1 TQFDWLVPLSW
12 MARFPRWQAPMARV
26 GAVLLIAG
34 FAGEI
39 ISARSSRSISDQIA
53 AALNERAGA
62 AVERSKALEKDAAQ
76 LRLQLAQLKW
86 RVITPEQQATLVAA
100 LQGAPRGPVTVLY
113 RLDDEPWSFAGQ
125 IREALKAA
133 GFDARLEQSPLA
145 ASL

>member
-1 TQFDWLVPLSW
+1 MDEISTLKAALSSWDMLGGVCLLLVLVGLLLVSVTQFDWLVPLSW

-76 LRLQLAQLKW
+76 LRLQL
-86 RVITPEQQATLVAA
+86 
-100 LQGAPRGPVTVLY
+100 
-113 RLDDEPWSFAGQ
+113 
-125 IREALKAA
+125 
-133 GFDARLEQSPLA
+133 
-145 ASL
+145 